1 MACYSGG
8 LKWCPRLTRNVPN
21 SPIMDHRGIPPP
33 AVSSLT
39 NLGYHRRDWSISSL
53 SSGDENSE
61 DDDDKPDSTPSSS
74 VQEDLVKSLNFEI
87 SAKRNLDEHVED
99 SSNKLR
105 ALAED
110 AKEEM
115 DRAAELAKLRG
126 DLAFDSALADIQRE
140 ADKYERKLR
149 KRREAMEQESREF
162 KDWER
167 DMVDGRNEGQF
178 FGNLYQHEKDDDD
191 DDLVDQ
197 DARRQSRR
205 RVIEPAKKEA
215 TSPARLYIFAAL
227 GAILVAEILF
237 DVLINENGPSLGLDS
252 LYGALALYAA
262 WLVANERKHLGGLR
276 KGAGS
281 HRNQRR
287 LSDAVLVRAAI
298 ATPSGENSS
307 AVCPRGSHW
316 QVHKFGG
323 TCVATSDRINE
334 IAEFLRD
341 DVEATSKVAVV
352 SAMGSHP
359 SSPTKV
365 TDLLINMTVKSSK
378 QDQSFVED
386 LEKLKEKH
394 VDAATA
400 LLGKGDELDAFLEG
414 LYTDIQ
420 DLTSMLKAI
429 AIAGISTEAYEEF
442 IVGHGELWCA
452 SC

>member
-1 MACYSGG
+1 MASPLVSPSNSTVSDIIFIRQNSRATGNRRALNG
-8 LKWCPRLTRNVPN
+8 LLQWRTEVVPTFDKKRTIF
-21 SPIMDHRGIPPP
+21 SHHGSQSIPP

-39 NLGYHRRDWSISSL
+39 NLGHHRRDWSISSL
-53 SSGDENSE
+53 SSGDENPE

-191 DDLVDQ
+191 DLVDQ

-237 DVLINENGPSLGLDS
+237 DVLIN
-252 LYGALALYAA
+252 
-262 WLVANERKHLGGLR
+262 
-276 KGAGS
+276 
-281 HRNQRR
+281 
-287 LSDAVLVRAAI
+287 
-298 ATPSGENSS
+298 
-307 AVCPRGSHW
+307 
-316 QVHKFGG
+316 
-323 TCVATSDRINE
+323 
-334 IAEFLRD
+334 
-341 DVEATSKVAVV
+341 
-352 SAMGSHP
+352 
-359 SSPTKV
+359 
-365 TDLLINMTVKSSK
+365 
-378 QDQSFVED
+378 
-386 LEKLKEKH
+386 
-394 VDAATA
+394 
-400 LLGKGDELDAFLEG
+400 
-414 LYTDIQ
+414 
-420 DLTSMLKAI
+420 
-429 AIAGISTEAYEEF
+429 
-442 IVGHGELWCA
+442 
-452 SC
+452 